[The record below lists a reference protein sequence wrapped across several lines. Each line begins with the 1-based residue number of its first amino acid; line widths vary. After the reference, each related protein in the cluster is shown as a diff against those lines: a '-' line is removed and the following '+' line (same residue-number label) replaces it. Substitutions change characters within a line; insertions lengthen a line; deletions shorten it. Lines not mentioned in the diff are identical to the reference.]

1 MKTVF
6 TGLLGP
12 AYAKIFLEQVYQ
24 PGQQHILVL
33 PDETTLQ
40 NIFEDLRFFSQYQ
53 KKNQKIQILA
63 YPAKESLFKSRHFLE
78 DQRDMQ
84 DRIKVLHALLQKKAD
99 IVLVPVNALSQIT
112 LPIPVLKSSSLSL
125 SVGEEVDRQVLIEN
139 LISAGYDQVSQID
152 GKGQFSVRGAIVDV
166 FLSQAQ
172 QPHRIEFF
180 GDEIESIRSFDLF
193 NQTSIDQE
201 SKINLTP
208 SSEILLSKAVCQT
221 ARKNIKAYVDAREI
235 PASKR
240 TNILLALDEQRYLP
254 IYHDL
259 LPVFYPERH
268 SILDYIKE
276 DAQAVWVSIDPMVL
290 NRNQKK
296 LMDRLEEKGAQQDQE
311 EVRCYPQEHFIEAEK
326 NFKLWGEQSRVV
338 LQDIQ
343 SNSESTTLN
352 KTIKKNIAGLIELRQ
367 ALKIEHKKQEPL
379 KPLLNFIAEQRDN
392 ARSMTVVCEQE
403 SDAHKLKKI
412 LQQHEFSA
420 ALKLNNTSQ
429 SANDSK
435 KTDITLL
442 QGYLSESFIDHDGHE
457 VFISSKDIFGSK
469 KKVVEQKVQAAQQ
482 FNSLQDLSKGDFIVH
497 IDHGVGVYQGLERIK
512 FNDLENDFLR
522 IEYAGQDK
530 LFLPVYRLNRI
541 HKYVGGEGRK
551 PTLDKLGQNSTW
563 EKTKA
568 KAKKAVEE
576 MAQELIE
583 LYAKRQLASG
593 KAYQAADEMYKAFE
607 SDFPFEETP
616 DQLKTIDDIAQD
628 LESAKPMDRLVCG
641 DVGFGKTEIALR
653 AAFRTVEEGKQTAVL
668 VPTTILCQQHYETF
682 KERMQGYP
690 VKVDFLSRFQT
701 KAAQK
706 KIIEQLAQ
714 GELDIV
720 VGTHRLLSK
729 DIKFKN
735 LGLLVLDEEHRFGVK
750 HKETIKS
757 YRNQV
762 NVLTLTATPI
772 PRTLQLSMTGIRDLS
787 IINTPPLDRKAVKTF
802 LCKNDDALIRDA
814 IRKELARK
822 GQVFFLHNR
831 VDTMEAQ
838 WLHLKTLVPEA
849 KIEFAHG
856 QMDEKMLEQKMLG
869 FIKKE
874 FDVLLSTTIIESG
887 VDVPNANTM
896 IINRADCFGL
906 AQLYQLRGRVGRS
919 DREAYTYLMIPGE
932 EIISS
937 DALKRLK
944 ALQRFTDLGSGLKIA
959 MHDLE
964 IRGAG
969 NMLGSAQSGHV
980 AEIGFELYASLL
992 EREVRKLKGE
1002 EEQPEEI
1009 EPEIQTT
1016 LPAYFPEEYV
1026 RDTGERLVLYKR
1038 FSAAKDEQAL
1048 ESLITEVRDRFGPI
1062 PRTVENLVE
1071 VIQLKIVAKNCG
1083 VSVLRISDEGPS
1095 IEFSDKAPINMDKL
1109 LKQVKRN
1116 EKIQLHPDQRLSIS
1130 IDHDM
1135 DAFKETKA
1143 FLESVV

>member
-1 MKTVF
+1 MKKVF

-12 AYAKIFLEQVYQ
+12 AYAKTFLEQIYQ
-24 PGQQHILVL
+24 SGKQHVLLL
-33 PDETTLQ
+33 PDENAVQ
-40 NIFEDLRFFSQYQ
+40 NLLEDLKFFLKFHHNQ
-53 KKNQKIQILA
+53 KKLKVFA
-63 YPAKESLFKSRHFLE
+63 YPGKESLFKSKHFLE

-84 DRIKVLHALLQKKAD
+84 ERIKVLHALVHKKAD
-99 IVLVPVNALSQIT
+99 IILVPVMALSQVTI
-112 LPIPVLKSSSLSL
+112 PIDVLKSNSLHL
-125 SVGEEVDRQVLIEN
+125 SVQQEIDREHLIER
-139 LISAGYDQVSQID
+139 LVSIGYEQVTQVD
-152 GKGQFSVRGAIVDV
+152 AKGQFSVRGSIVDV
-166 FLSQAQ
+166 FLSQARV
-172 QPHRIEFF
+172 PYRLEFF
-180 GDEIESIRSFDLF
+180 ADEIESIRSFDVF
-193 NQTSIDQE
+193 NQKSLDELKQIDVV
-201 SKINLTP
+201 P
-208 SSEILLSKAVCQT
+208 SSEILLNKAISDL
-221 ARKNIKAYVDAREI
+221 ARKNIKNYVDAREI

-240 TNILLALDEQRYLP
+240 TNILLALDEQQFLP

-259 LPVFYPERH
+259 LPVFYGQQH
-268 SILDYIKE
+268 SILDYIKQDE
-276 DAQAVWVSIDPMVL
+276 NAVWLSVDPLVL
-290 NRNQKK
+290 KRSQKK
-296 LMDRLEEKGAQQDQE
+296 LEDKLLEKNDQQDHA
-311 EVRCYPQEHFIEAEK
+311 EVRCFPQEHFIEAQK
-326 NFKLWGEQSRVV
+326 NFKLWDEKTHFV
-338 LQDIQ
+338 LQDILSHEDTAQ
-343 SNSESTTLN
+343 FNHVVIE
-352 KTIKKNIAGLIELRQ
+352 KNIQDLAKLRH

-379 KPLLNFIAEQRDN
+379 KPLLKLIDDQKNQQRVIFI
-392 ARSMTVVCEQE
+392 VCEQE
-403 SDAHKLKKI
+403 NDAHKLKNI
-412 LQQHEFSA
+412 LQHHDLSV
-420 ALKLNNTSQ
+420 ALLAEGET
-429 SANDSK
+429 K
-435 KTDITLL
+435 KTVQDIVLCL
-442 QGYLSESFIDHDGHE
+442 GSLSESFVDLDSND

-469 KKVVEQKVQAAQQ
+469 KKVVQQKVQEAQQ
-482 FNSLQDLSKGDFIVH
+482 FGSLQDLSKGDYIVH

-512 FNDLENDFLR
+512 FNNLENDFLK

-551 PTLDKLGQNSTW
+551 PSLDKLGQNSTW

-593 KAYQAADEMYKAFE
+593 KAYQPADEMYKAFE

-628 LESAKPMDRLVCG
+628 LESSKPMDRLVCG

-690 VKVDFLSRFQT
+690 VKVDFLSRFQS

-706 KIIEQLAQ
+706 KIVDQLAK

-787 IINTPPLDRKAVKTF
+787 IINTPPLDRKSVKTF

-831 VDTMEAQ
+831 VDTMDAQ

-849 KIEFAHG
+849 RIEYAHG
-856 QMDEKMLEQKMLG
+856 QMDEKILEQKMLG

-919 DREAYTYLMIPGE
+919 DKEAYTYLMIPGE
-932 EIISS
+932 DIISS
-937 DALKRLK
+937 DALKRLR

-969 NMLGSAQSGHV
+969 NMLGSAQSGHA

-1002 EEQPEEI
+1002 SQTEEEI

-1048 ESLITEVRDRFGPI
+1048 ESLVAEVRDRFGPI

-1143 FLESVV
+1143 FLKSVV

>member
-1 MKTVF
+1 MKRVF

-12 AYAKIFLEQVYQ
+12 AYAKVFLEKVYE
-24 PGQQHILVL
+24 PGLQHILLL
-33 PDETTLQ
+33 PDETVAQSMFEDIQFFLKIRQ
-40 NIFEDLRFFSQYQ
+40 NYKQPNIF
-53 KKNQKIQILA
+53 I
-63 YPAKESLFKSRHFLE
+63 YPGKESLFKSRHFLV
-78 DQRDMQ
+78 DQHDMQ
-84 DRIKVLHALLQKKAD
+84 DRLKVIHALRHKKAD
-99 IVLVPVNALSQIT
+99 IVLVPLMALSQIT
-112 LPIPVLKSSSLSL
+112 IPTHILEANSLSL
-125 SVGEEVDRQVLIEN
+125 SLGQEVDRSDLMIN
-139 LISAGYDQVSQID
+139 LTSMGYDQVNQVD
-152 GKGQFSVRGAIVDV
+152 AKGQFSVRGSIVDI

-172 QPHRIEFF
+172 LPFRIEFF
-180 GDEIESIRSFDLF
+180 ADEIESIRSFDVF
-193 NQTSIDQE
+193 SQKSIDVQN
-201 SKINLTP
+201 SIDIIP
-208 SSEILLSKAVCQT
+208 SSEILLNNSICDQAK
-221 ARKNIKAYVDAREI
+221 KNIKAYVDAREI

-259 LPVFYPERH
+259 LPIFYTQQH
-268 SILDYIKE
+268 SILDYIKQ
-276 DAQAVWVSIDPMVL
+276 DTSAVWLSIDPLVL
-290 NRNQKK
+290 RRSQKK
-296 LMDRLEEKGAQQDQE
+296 LIDRLEEKSEQQDSE
-311 EVRCYPQEHFIEAEK
+311 EVRCYPQEHFIKVQK
-326 NFKLWGEQSRVV
+326 NFEQWDEGSNIV
-338 LQDIQ
+338 LQDIT
-343 SNSESTTLN
+343 SNVETTHQLS
-352 KTIKKNIAGLIELRQ
+352 KWTKKNIESLVDLRQ
-367 ALKIEHKKQEPL
+367 ALKVEHKKQEPL
-379 KPLLNFIAEQRDN
+379 KPLLEFILEQKQN
-392 ARSMTVVCEQE
+392 SRSIFIVCEQDN
-403 SDAHKLKKI
+403 DASSLKKI
-412 LQQHEFSA
+412 LERHSFKIELIKDGEAYNIESD
-420 ALKLNNTSQ
+420 LYLCLGS
-429 SANDSK
+429 
-435 KTDITLL
+435 
-442 QGYLSESFIDHDGHE
+442 LSESFIDLDAKQ

-469 KKVVEQKVQAAQQ
+469 KKVVQQKIQEAQQ
-482 FNSLQDLSKGDFIVH
+482 FGSLQDLSKGDYIVH
-497 IDHGVGVYQGLERIK
+497 IDHGVGIYQGLERIK
-512 FNDLENDFLR
+512 LNDLENDFLK

-593 KAYQAADEMYKAFE
+593 KAYQPADEMYKTFE
-607 SDFPFEETP
+607 SDFPFEETV
-616 DQLKTIDDIAQD
+616 DQLKTIEDIAQD
-628 LESAKPMDRLVCG
+628 LESSKPMDRLVCG

-653 AAFRTVEEGKQTAVL
+653 AAFRTVEQGKQTAVL

-682 KERMQGYP
+682 KERMHGYP
-690 VKVDFLSRFQT
+690 VKVDFLSRFQS

-706 KIIEQLAQ
+706 KIVEQLAN

-849 KIEFAHG
+849 RIEFAHG
-856 QMDEKMLEQKMLG
+856 QMDEKILEQKMLG

-919 DREAYTYLMIPGE
+919 DREAFTYLMIPGE

-969 NMLGSAQSGHV
+969 NMLGSAQSGHA

-1002 EEQPEEI
+1002 TKVEEEEI

-1038 FSAAKDEQAL
+1038 FSAAKDELAL
-1048 ESLITEVRDRFGPI
+1048 DNLVNEVRDRFGPI
-1062 PRTVENLVE
+1062 PRTVENLIE
-1071 VIQLKIVAKNCG
+1071 VIQLKIVAKSCG
-1083 VSVLRISDEGPS
+1083 VTVLRISDQGPS

-1135 DAFKETKA
+1135 DAFTETKA
-1143 FLESVV
+1143 FLKSVI